1 MCIRDSTISY
11 EKDGEEHVIEGAD
24 TLVLALGYRPNTALA
39 DSLAEA
45 GFICHVLGDS
55 KQCGN
60 LRDAIGA
67 GYEAACAL

>member
-1 MCIRDSTISY
+1 MCIRDSSY

-24 TLVLALGYRPNTALA
+24 TLVLALGYRPNTQLA
-39 DSLAEA
+39 DALSEA
-45 GFICHVLGDS
+45 GFTCHVVGDS

-67 GYEAACAL
+67 AYALACEL